1 VLGVTA
7 ALATASALLV
17 LDGLWAGGQM
27 FRGVASARSDLAEG
41 TVAVV
46 TGDPGAARPFFQDAS
61 AAADAVVSAADHP
74 AIQLMTRIPWIG
86 DNVRA
91 VEAVAVAS
99 QQTAAAGLA
108 MADAADT
115 LDWHDLL
122 LPATGA
128 IGSVDLPTLRSATPS
143 IDEATRLL
151 GVAAARLEAAD
162 TGRLVGPV
170 RAGFDDALETLQR
183 RARIAFDTRD
193 FVRLMPAFLGA
204 GSSRSYL
211 MAVQTLGR
219 PQGTGGRIDLVGT
232 LRAERGTLSLESP
245 LAPADDTFA
254 DANLS
259 PDGPTSAQA
268 LLAAARDAGM
278 GELDGVVLVDSVWL
292 EDAVW
297 VTGQVEVPG
306 LARPLTPNGT
316 ADVLERDVFEGPSEE
331 QDERLRA
338 DLANAIVDA
347 YLERRPST
355 EAFAIGSAGS
365 VADRHLMVY
374 STRPKEQEILT
385 RLRAAGVFSP
395 GPNPLAPTWRSL
407 VENHAVVFTT
417 RTVSHTVSIDP
428 DGSARV
434 RTVVVLSNG
443 SPDGPPSVL
452 VGHPLPATVEEPG
465 GVDPV
470 GGWAG
475 ELRVYLAPKAAHVT
489 VETSIPSDTEVI
501 RDDGRAA
508 AVATLAADP
517 GDSMTLI
524 VSYTIEHA
532 VTGSNGF
539 RMVVTPQPTLDPGIV
554 RVRIDAPGAST
565 ITAASDGVQRTG
577 GTARWTG
584 KPTAPFPLFV
594 QW

>member
-1 VLGVTA
+1 MAGI
-7 ALATASALLV
+7 ATASVLLV
-17 LDGLWAGGQM
+17 LDGLWAGREM
-27 FRGVASARSDLAEG
+27 FRGVASARSDLADG

-46 TGDPGAARPFFQDAS
+46 TGDPEAARPFFDEAS
-61 AAADAVVSAADHP
+61 GAASSVVSAADHP
-74 AIQLMTRIPWIG
+74 AIQLMSRIPWIG
-86 DNVRA
+86 DNIRA
-91 VEAVAVAS
+91 VEAVAGAS
-99 QQTAAAGLA
+99 QQTAQAGLA

-115 LDWHDLL
+115 LGWQDLR
-122 LPATGA
+122 LPATEA
-128 IGSVDLPTLRSATPS
+128 IGSVDLPTLRAATPS
-143 IDEATRLL
+143 IDQAARLL
-151 GVAAARLEAAD
+151 GVAAAHLEAAD

-170 RAGFDDALETLQR
+170 QAGFDDALETLQR

-193 FVRLMPAFLGA
+193 FVHLMPGLLGA
-204 GSSRSYL
+204 GSSRTYL
-211 MAVQTLGR
+211 MAVQTLGL

-232 LRAERGTLSLESP
+232 LVAERGHLSLATP
-245 LAPADDTFA
+245 LAPAGDTFA

-306 LARPLTPNGT
+306 LTRPLTSNGT
-316 ADVLERDVFEGPSEE
+316 ADVLERDVFEGPSVE
-331 QDERLRA
+331 QDEQLRA
-338 DLANAIVDA
+338 DLANEIVES

-355 EAFAIGSAGS
+355 EAFAIGSSGS
-365 VADRHLMVY
+365 SADRHLIVY
-374 STRPKEQEILT
+374 STKPKEQELLN
-385 RLRAAGVFSP
+385 RLQASGAFAP
-395 GPNPLAPTWRSL
+395 GQNPLALTWRTL
-407 VENHAVVFTT
+407 VDNHAVVFAT
-417 RTVSHTVSIDP
+417 RTVSHTVTLDS

-452 VGHPLPATVEEPG
+452 VGHPLPATVDEPG

-475 ELRVYLAPKAAHVT
+475 EVRVYLPTKASRVT
-489 VETSIPSDTEVI
+489 VETSIPSETEVV
-501 RDDGRAA
+501 REDGRSA

-524 VSYTIEHA
+524 VSYTIDHA
-532 VTGSNGF
+532 VIAGTNAF
-539 RMVVTPQPTLDPGIV
+539 RMTVTPQPTLDPGIV
-554 RVRIDAPGAST
+554 RLRIDAPGAST
-565 ITAASDGVQRTG
+565 IAAASDGVQITG

-584 KPTAPFPLFV
+584 RPSAPFSLFV
-594 QW
+594 EW